1 MNQQRS
7 KKKSSGGKIV
17 ITTILFLSLVGPIF
31 YLLLLS
37 QMHSKL
43 NRDKSL
49 SAATTTST
57 TMETNIQD
65 IQDRIKYL
73 ETKVNSYLAYTMDPF
88 LRTKISTKC
97 KNMEWIKDIA
107 CKENKKCAL
116 DDQQICLDDFPN
128 VFENDNDNSNGSSSS
143 SVLRSTTNETSK
155 KKKKKK
161 KRQEQ
166 QDCVVYDFGIRE
178 SPEYGLAFAQRN
190 CETIGFDPSPISIE
204 WWENN
209 KNKIQ
214 KEYPTYK
221 FVGFGAGGIDG
232 DITLREYDWGQVSIM
247 EFPQRVIDT
256 KNCTS
261 NGNCR
266 YNFHTQKS
274 FTIPVRT
281 LSTLMKQLGHQHVNL
296 LKLDVEGSEYSFL
309 EQMID
314 DFSCRKID
322 QLTLE
327 WHHYD
332 YDVRYGVTSN
342 PQINVLVALLKDRC
356 GLEQYWV
363 HGSKGWPS
371 NKKLYSD
378 MGMTLYYTLS
388 SFKRTKW
395 TY

>member
-1 MNQQRS
+1 M
-7 KKKSSGGKIV
+7 
-17 ITTILFLSLVGPIF
+17 TILFLSLLGTIF

-43 NRDKSL
+43 NRDEPL
-49 SAATTTST
+49 SPTTKTNVHD
-57 TMETNIQD
+57 ME
-65 IQDRIKYL
+65 DRIKYL
-73 ETKVNSYLAYTMDPF
+73 ETKVNSYLAYTTDPF

-107 CKENKKCAL
+107 CKKNKKCAL
-116 DDQQICLDDFPN
+116 DNQQICLDDFPT
-128 VFENDNDNSNGSSSS
+128 VFDNDNDNGSSS
-143 SVLRSTTNETSK
+143 SVLRSTTNKNNK
-155 KKKKKK
+155 KNKP
-161 KRQEQ
+161 QE
-166 QDCVVYDFGIRE
+166 CVVYDFGIRE
-178 SPEYGLAFAQRN
+178 SPEYGLAFAERN

-204 WWENN
+204 WWKNN

-247 EFPQRVIDT
+247 EFPIRVIDT
-256 KNCTS
+256 TNCTS
-261 NGNCR
+261 NGDCR

-274 FTIPVRT
+274 FNIPVRT
-281 LSTLMKQLGHQHVNL
+281 LSTLMKQLGHHHVNL

-314 DFSCRKID
+314 DLSCRKID

-342 PQINVLVALLKDRC
+342 PQINVLVALLNDRC

-363 HGSKGWPS
+363 HGSNGWPS
-371 NKKLYSD
+371 NKKLYAD